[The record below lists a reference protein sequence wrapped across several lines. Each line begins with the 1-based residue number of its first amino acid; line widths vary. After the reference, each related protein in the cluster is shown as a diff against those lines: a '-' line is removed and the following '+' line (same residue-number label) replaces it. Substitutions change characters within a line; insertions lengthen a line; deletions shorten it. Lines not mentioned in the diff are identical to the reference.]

1 MKTSVVFVHN
11 LCLTEPTKDVWPGFL
26 LKVFT
31 LLDFPGVSKRVT
43 VFWST
48 ADSQKPG
55 EIQKFS
61 QESKNNNNKKI
72 SLQLG
77 TNPAHPGLKN
87 VGFRKGTDM

>member
-61 QESKNNNNKKI
+61 QESKNNNNKKNKSTI
-72 SLQLG
+72 GDKSS
-77 TNPAHPGLKN
+77 TSRFKKCR
-87 VGFRKGTDM
+87 V

>member
-11 LCLTEPTKDVWPGFL
+11 LCLTEPTKDVWPGFFL
-26 LKVFT
+26 EVFT
-31 LLDFPGVSKRVT
+31 LLDLPGVSKRET

-61 QESKNNNNKKI
+61 QESKNKKKNKSTIGDK
-72 SLQLG
+72 SS
-77 TNPAHPGLKN
+77 TSRFKKCR
-87 VGFRKGTDM
+87 V